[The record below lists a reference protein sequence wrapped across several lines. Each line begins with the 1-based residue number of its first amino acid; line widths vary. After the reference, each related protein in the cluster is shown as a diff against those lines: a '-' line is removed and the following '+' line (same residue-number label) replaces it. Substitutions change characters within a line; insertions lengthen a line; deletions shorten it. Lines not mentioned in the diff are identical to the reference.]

1 MSYKK
6 EIYAKIKD
14 KIIFG
19 DFHPGELLSEKSLA
33 DDFDCSR
40 APIRE
45 AFIKLE
51 SEGLVRIIP
60 KKGTYV
66 SQLSLD
72 DLRENFAVRKH
83 LNKLVGRLSAEN
95 ATEEQLDELRG
106 ILDEINE
113 TNNYQDLLKLDYD
126 FHRVVHKSTGNQI
139 LSDVMEILL
148 TQAVRIWLFSIDK
161 SSTNLMIPGNLQDIY
176 QSIQE
181 GDQRRTSEL
190 LAEHVQV
197 TIDSIRES
205 LLNL

>member
-95 ATEEQLDELRG
+95 ATEEQLDEIRG